1 MSIEAHRV
9 LEGGGAV
16 EVSPQALAQLVGRA
30 VAEAG
35 PARVRRPRRDIGLAL
50 SGSRARLTLA
60 LAAGYG
66 EPLPALGARVQEE
79 VARALATMCG
89 LTVESV
95 DVTFEELDG

>member
-1 MSIEAHRV
+1 MTIDAHRV
-9 LEGGGAV
+9 LEASGAV
-16 EVSPQALAQLVGRA
+16 EVSSQALAQLVVRA

-35 PARVRRPRRDIGLAL
+35 PARVRRPRRDIGLSL

-66 EPLPALGARVQEE
+66 EPLPGLGAGVQEE
-79 VARALATMCG
+79 VSRALATMCG

-95 DVTFEELDG
+95 DVTLEELEG